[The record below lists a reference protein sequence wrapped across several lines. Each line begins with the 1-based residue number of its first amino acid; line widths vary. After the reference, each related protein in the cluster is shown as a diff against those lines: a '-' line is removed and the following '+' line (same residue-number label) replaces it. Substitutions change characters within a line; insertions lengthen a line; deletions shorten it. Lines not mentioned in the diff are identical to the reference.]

1 MKMLKKM
8 AALLLAG
15 VMALALLT
23 ACGDNSAPS
32 FAQTAEEKM
41 FAVLSESTGLK
52 ENDTEMK
59 NLAAQTLDKIKDGKV
74 TKEVL
79 KVNPED
85 IEKVDNKYR
94 AKVSLP
100 IPDLKAGDYDDNN
113 SKTYTVLEV
122 TPDNLANVD
131 NTQLTQMIATM
142 KKNGVEIEKI
152 GVAAKTVNGKTYIA
166 VGMQMSMTI
175 PAQSTPVNL
184 KTELIPSP
192 GAPTPGPPGLFF
204 GLWGRT
210 YKKSLEILDRFP

>member
-23 ACGDNSAPS
+23 ACGEDSAPS
-32 FAQTAEEKM
+32 FAQKAEEKM

-59 NLAAQTLDKIKDGKV
+59 NLAAQSLDKIKDGKV

-79 KVNPED
+79 KED
-85 IEKVDNKYR
+85 TEKVDNKYR
-94 AKVSLP
+94 AKMGLP
-100 IPDLKAGDYDDNN
+100 IPDMKAGDYSDFN

-166 VGMQMSMTI
+166 VGIQMSMTI
-175 PAQSTPVNL
+175 PTQPAQ
-184 KTELIPSP
+184 
-192 GAPTPGPPGLFF
+192 
-204 GLWGRT
+204 
-210 YKKSLEILDRFP
+210 

>member
-8 AALLLAG
+8 AALLLVG

-23 ACGDNSAPS
+23 ACGDDSAPS

-175 PAQSTPVNL
+175 PAQSPQ
-184 KTELIPSP
+184 
-192 GAPTPGPPGLFF
+192 
-204 GLWGRT
+204 
-210 YKKSLEILDRFP
+210 

>member
-23 ACGDNSAPS
+23 ACGDEAPSKS
-32 FAQTAEEKM
+32 FAQQAEEKM

-59 NLAAQTLDKIKDGKV
+59 NLAAQSLDKIKDGKV

-79 KVNPED
+79 KED
-85 IEKVDNKYR
+85 VEIVDNKYR
-94 AKVSLP
+94 EKMGLP
-100 IPDLKAGDYDDNN
+100 IPDMKAGDYMDLN

-142 KKNGVEIEKI
+142 KEHGVEIEKI

-166 VGMQMSMTI
+166 VGIQMSQTI
-175 PAQSTPVNL
+175 TTQPAQ
-184 KTELIPSP
+184 
-192 GAPTPGPPGLFF
+192 
-204 GLWGRT
+204 
-210 YKKSLEILDRFP
+210 

>member
-15 VMALALLT
+15 VMALALFT
-23 ACGDNSAPS
+23 ACGDDSAPS

-175 PAQSTPVNL
+175 PAQSPQ
-184 KTELIPSP
+184 
-192 GAPTPGPPGLFF
+192 
-204 GLWGRT
+204 
-210 YKKSLEILDRFP
+210 

>member
-15 VMALALLT
+15 VMALALFT
-23 ACGDNSAPS
+23 ACGNDSAPS

-100 IPDLKAGDYDDNN
+100 IPDLKAGDYYDNN

-131 NTQLTQMIATM
+131 TTQLTQMIAAM
-142 KKNGVEIEKI
+142 KKNGVEMEKI
-152 GVAAKTVNGKTYIA
+152 GVSAKTVNGKTYIA

-175 PAQSTPVNL
+175 PAQSPQ
-184 KTELIPSP
+184 
-192 GAPTPGPPGLFF
+192 
-204 GLWGRT
+204 
-210 YKKSLEILDRFP
+210 

>member
-100 IPDLKAGDYDDNN
+100 IPDLKAGDYYDNN

-131 NTQLTQMIATM
+131 TTQLTQMIAAM
-142 KKNGVEIEKI
+142 KKNGVEMEKI
-152 GVAAKTVNGKTYIA
+152 GVSAKTVNGKTYIA

-175 PAQSTPVNL
+175 PAQSPQ
-184 KTELIPSP
+184 
-192 GAPTPGPPGLFF
+192 
-204 GLWGRT
+204 
-210 YKKSLEILDRFP
+210 

>member
-15 VMALALLT
+15 VMALALFT
-23 ACGDNSAPS
+23 ACSDNSAPS

-100 IPDLKAGDYDDNN
+100 IPDLKAGDYYDNN

-131 NTQLTQMIATM
+131 TTQLTQMIAAM
-142 KKNGVEIEKI
+142 KKNGVEMEKI
-152 GVAAKTVNGKTYIA
+152 GVSAKTVNGKTYIA

-175 PAQSTPVNL
+175 PAQSPQ
-184 KTELIPSP
+184 
-192 GAPTPGPPGLFF
+192 
-204 GLWGRT
+204 
-210 YKKSLEILDRFP
+210 

>member
-23 ACGDNSAPS
+23 ACGEDSAPS

-59 NLAAQTLDKIKDGKV
+59 NLATQSLDKIKDGKV

-79 KVNPED
+79 KED
-85 IEKVDNKYR
+85 TEKVDNKYR
-94 AKVSLP
+94 AKMGLP
-100 IPDLKAGDYDDNN
+100 IPDMKAGDYSDFN

-166 VGMQMSMTI
+166 VGIQMSMTI
-175 PAQSTPVNL
+175 PTQPAQ
-184 KTELIPSP
+184 
-192 GAPTPGPPGLFF
+192 
-204 GLWGRT
+204 
-210 YKKSLEILDRFP
+210 

>member
-23 ACGDNSAPS
+23 ACGDDSAPS

-41 FAVLSESTGLK
+41 LAVLSESTGLK

-175 PAQSTPVNL
+175 PAQSPQ
-184 KTELIPSP
+184 
-192 GAPTPGPPGLFF
+192 
-204 GLWGRT
+204 
-210 YKKSLEILDRFP
+210 

>member
-23 ACGDNSAPS
+23 ACGEDSAPS
-32 FAQTAEEKM
+32 FAQKAEEKM

-59 NLAAQTLDKIKDGKV
+59 NLATQSLDKIKDGKV

-79 KVNPED
+79 KED
-85 IEKVDNKYR
+85 TEKVDNKYR
-94 AKVSLP
+94 AKMGLP
-100 IPDLKAGDYDDNN
+100 IPDMKAGDYSDFN

-166 VGMQMSMTI
+166 VGIQMSMTI
-175 PAQSTPVNL
+175 PTQPAQ
-184 KTELIPSP
+184 
-192 GAPTPGPPGLFF
+192 
-204 GLWGRT
+204 
-210 YKKSLEILDRFP
+210 

>member
-1 MKMLKKM
+1 MIMLKKM

-15 VMALALLT
+15 VMALALFT

-100 IPDLKAGDYDDNN
+100 IPDLKAGDYYDNN

-131 NTQLTQMIATM
+131 TTQLTQMIAAM
-142 KKNGVEIEKI
+142 KKNGVEMEKI
-152 GVAAKTVNGKTYIA
+152 GVSAKTVNGKTYIA

-175 PAQSTPVNL
+175 PAQSPQ
-184 KTELIPSP
+184 
-192 GAPTPGPPGLFF
+192 
-204 GLWGRT
+204 
-210 YKKSLEILDRFP
+210 

>member
-15 VMALALLT
+15 VMAMALLT

-100 IPDLKAGDYDDNN
+100 IPDLKAGDYYDNN

-131 NTQLTQMIATM
+131 TTQLTQMIAAM
-142 KKNGVEIEKI
+142 KKNGVEMEKI
-152 GVAAKTVNGKTYIA
+152 GVSAKTVNGKTYIA

-175 PAQSTPVNL
+175 PAQSPQ
-184 KTELIPSP
+184 
-192 GAPTPGPPGLFF
+192 
-204 GLWGRT
+204 
-210 YKKSLEILDRFP
+210 

>member
-23 ACGDNSAPS
+23 ACGDDSAPS

-100 IPDLKAGDYDDNN
+100 IPDLKAGDYYDNN

-131 NTQLTQMIATM
+131 TTQLTQMIAAM
-142 KKNGVEIEKI
+142 KKNGVEMEKI
-152 GVAAKTVNGKTYIA
+152 GVSAKTVNGKTYIA

-175 PAQSTPVNL
+175 PAQSPQ
-184 KTELIPSP
+184 
-192 GAPTPGPPGLFF
+192 
-204 GLWGRT
+204 
-210 YKKSLEILDRFP
+210 

>member
-175 PAQSTPVNL
+175 PAQSPQ
-184 KTELIPSP
+184 
-192 GAPTPGPPGLFF
+192 
-204 GLWGRT
+204 
-210 YKKSLEILDRFP
+210 

>member
-15 VMALALLT
+15 VMALALFT
-23 ACGDNSAPS
+23 ACGDDSAPS

-59 NLAAQTLDKIKDGKV
+59 NLAAQTLDKIEDGKV

-100 IPDLKAGDYDDNN
+100 IPDLKAGDYYDNN

-131 NTQLTQMIATM
+131 TTQLTQMIAAM
-142 KKNGVEIEKI
+142 KKNGVEMEKI
-152 GVAAKTVNGKTYIA
+152 GVSAKTVNGKTYIA

-175 PAQSTPVNL
+175 PAQSPQ
-184 KTELIPSP
+184 
-192 GAPTPGPPGLFF
+192 
-204 GLWGRT
+204 
-210 YKKSLEILDRFP
+210 

>member
-23 ACGDNSAPS
+23 ACGEDSAPS
-32 FAQTAEEKM
+32 FAQKAEEKM

-59 NLAAQTLDKIKDGKV
+59 NLATQSLDKIKDGKV

-79 KVNPED
+79 KED
-85 IEKVDNKYR
+85 TEKVDNKYR
-94 AKVSLP
+94 AKMGLP
-100 IPDLKAGDYDDNN
+100 IPDLKAGDYSDFN

-166 VGMQMSMTI
+166 VGIQMSMTI
-175 PAQSTPVNL
+175 PTQPAQ
-184 KTELIPSP
+184 
-192 GAPTPGPPGLFF
+192 
-204 GLWGRT
+204 
-210 YKKSLEILDRFP
+210 

>member
-23 ACGDNSAPS
+23 ACGEDSAPS
-32 FAQTAEEKM
+32 FAQKAEEKM

-59 NLAAQTLDKIKDGKV
+59 NLATQSLDKIKDGKV

-79 KVNPED
+79 KED
-85 IEKVDNKYR
+85 TEKVDNKYR
-94 AKVSLP
+94 AKMGLP
-100 IPDLKAGDYDDNN
+100 IPDMKAGDYSDFN

-166 VGMQMSMTI
+166 VGIQMSMTI
-175 PAQSTPVNL
+175 PAQ
-184 KTELIPSP
+184 
-192 GAPTPGPPGLFF
+192 
-204 GLWGRT
+204 
-210 YKKSLEILDRFP
+210 

>member
-94 AKVSLP
+94 AKVS
-100 IPDLKAGDYDDNN
+100 PDLKAGDYDDNN

-175 PAQSTPVNL
+175 PAQP
-184 KTELIPSP
+184 
-192 GAPTPGPPGLFF
+192 AQ
-204 GLWGRT
+204 
-210 YKKSLEILDRFP
+210 

>member
-100 IPDLKAGDYDDNN
+100 IPDLKAGDYSSN

-131 NTQLTQMIATM
+131 NTQLTQMIAAM
-142 KKNGVEIEKI
+142 KKNGVEIEKV

-166 VGMQMSMTI
+166 VGIQMSMTI
-175 PAQSTPVNL
+175 PAQP
-184 KTELIPSP
+184 
-192 GAPTPGPPGLFF
+192 AQ
-204 GLWGRT
+204 
-210 YKKSLEILDRFP
+210 

>member
-8 AALLLAG
+8 AALLLVG

-23 ACGDNSAPS
+23 ACGDDSAPS
-32 FAQTAEEKM
+32 FAQKAEEKM

-59 NLAAQTLDKIKDGKV
+59 NLAAQSLDKIKDGKV

-79 KVNPED
+79 KED
-85 IEKVDNKYR
+85 TEKVDNKYR
-94 AKVSLP
+94 AKMALP
-100 IPDLKAGDYDDNN
+100 IPDVKAGDYSDFN

-122 TPDNLANVD
+122 TPDNLSNVD

-166 VGMQMSMTI
+166 VGIQMSMTI
-175 PAQSTPVNL
+175 PTQPAQ
-184 KTELIPSP
+184 
-192 GAPTPGPPGLFF
+192 
-204 GLWGRT
+204 
-210 YKKSLEILDRFP
+210 

>member
-15 VMALALLT
+15 VMALALFT
-23 ACGDNSAPS
+23 ACGDDSAPS

-100 IPDLKAGDYDDNN
+100 IPDLKAGDYYDNN

-131 NTQLTQMIATM
+131 TTQLTQMIAAM
-142 KKNGVEIEKI
+142 KKNGVEMEKI
-152 GVAAKTVNGKTYIA
+152 GVSAKTVNGKTYIA

-175 PAQSTPVNL
+175 SAQSPQ
-184 KTELIPSP
+184 
-192 GAPTPGPPGLFF
+192 
-204 GLWGRT
+204 
-210 YKKSLEILDRFP
+210 

>member
-94 AKVSLP
+94 VKVSLP

-175 PAQSTPVNL
+175 PAQSPQ
-184 KTELIPSP
+184 
-192 GAPTPGPPGLFF
+192 
-204 GLWGRT
+204 
-210 YKKSLEILDRFP
+210 

>member
-15 VMALALLT
+15 VMALALFT
-23 ACGDNSAPS
+23 ACGDDSAPS

-100 IPDLKAGDYDDNN
+100 IPDLKAGDYYDNN

-131 NTQLTQMIATM
+131 TTQLTQMIAAM
-142 KKNGVEIEKI
+142 KKNGVEMEKI
-152 GVAAKTVNGKTYIA
+152 GVSAKTVNGKTYIA

-175 PAQSTPVNL
+175 PAQSPQ
-184 KTELIPSP
+184 
-192 GAPTPGPPGLFF
+192 
-204 GLWGRT
+204 
-210 YKKSLEILDRFP
+210 

>member
-100 IPDLKAGDYDDNN
+100 IPDLNFSY
-113 SKTYTVLEV
+113 SHR
-122 TPDNLANVD
+122 
-131 NTQLTQMIATM
+131 
-142 KKNGVEIEKI
+142 
-152 GVAAKTVNGKTYIA
+152 IA
-166 VGMQMSMTI
+166 V
-175 PAQSTPVNL
+175 
-184 KTELIPSP
+184 
-192 GAPTPGPPGLFF
+192 
-204 GLWGRT
+204 
-210 YKKSLEILDRFP
+210 

>member
-8 AALLLAG
+8 AALLLVG

-23 ACGDNSAPS
+23 ACGEDSAPS
-32 FAQTAEEKM
+32 FAQKAEEKM

-59 NLAAQTLDKIKDGKV
+59 NLAAQSLDKIKDGKV

-79 KVNPED
+79 NANE
-85 IEKVDNKYR
+85 EKVDNKYR
-94 AKVSLP
+94 AKMGLP
-100 IPDLKAGDYDDNN
+100 IPDMKAGDYMDLN

-152 GVAAKTVNGKTYIA
+152 GVAAKTVDGKTYIA
-166 VGMQMSMTI
+166 VGIQMSMTI
-175 PAQSTPVNL
+175 PTQPAQ
-184 KTELIPSP
+184 
-192 GAPTPGPPGLFF
+192 
-204 GLWGRT
+204 
-210 YKKSLEILDRFP
+210 

>member
-15 VMALALLT
+15 VMALALFT
-23 ACGDNSAPS
+23 ACGDDSAPS
-32 FAQTAEEKM
+32 FAQTGEEKM

-100 IPDLKAGDYDDNN
+100 IPDLKAGDYYDNN

-131 NTQLTQMIATM
+131 TTQLTQMIAAM
-142 KKNGVEIEKI
+142 KKNGVEMEKI
-152 GVAAKTVNGKTYIA
+152 GVSAKTVNGKTYIA

-175 PAQSTPVNL
+175 PAQSPQ
-184 KTELIPSP
+184 
-192 GAPTPGPPGLFF
+192 
-204 GLWGRT
+204 
-210 YKKSLEILDRFP
+210 

>member
-23 ACGDNSAPS
+23 ACGDDSAPS

-175 PAQSTPVNL
+175 PAQSPQ
-184 KTELIPSP
+184 
-192 GAPTPGPPGLFF
+192 
-204 GLWGRT
+204 
-210 YKKSLEILDRFP
+210 

>member
-1 MKMLKKM
+1 
-8 AALLLAG
+8 
-15 VMALALLT
+15 MALALFT

-100 IPDLKAGDYDDNN
+100 IPDLKAGDYYDNN

-131 NTQLTQMIATM
+131 TTQLTQMIAAM
-142 KKNGVEIEKI
+142 KKNGVEMEKI
-152 GVAAKTVNGKTYIA
+152 GVSAKTVNGKTYIA

-175 PAQSTPVNL
+175 PAQSPQ
-184 KTELIPSP
+184 
-192 GAPTPGPPGLFF
+192 
-204 GLWGRT
+204 
-210 YKKSLEILDRFP
+210 

>member
-23 ACGDNSAPS
+23 ACGEDSAPS
-32 FAQTAEEKM
+32 FAQKAEEKM

-59 NLAAQTLDKIKDGKV
+59 NLATQSLDKIKDGKV

-79 KVNPED
+79 KED
-85 IEKVDNKYR
+85 TEKVDNKYR
-94 AKVSLP
+94 AKMGLP
-100 IPDLKAGDYDDNN
+100 IPDMKAGDYSDFN

-166 VGMQMSMTI
+166 VGIQMSMTI
-175 PAQSTPVNL
+175 PTQPAL
-184 KTELIPSP
+184 
-192 GAPTPGPPGLFF
+192 
-204 GLWGRT
+204 
-210 YKKSLEILDRFP
+210 

>member
-1 MKMLKKM
+1 MKMLKKL

-15 VMALALLT
+15 VMALALFT

-100 IPDLKAGDYDDNN
+100 IPDLKAGDYYDNN

-131 NTQLTQMIATM
+131 TTQLTQMIAAM
-142 KKNGVEIEKI
+142 KKNGVEMEKI
-152 GVAAKTVNGKTYIA
+152 GVSAKTVNGKTYIA

-175 PAQSTPVNL
+175 PAQSPQ
-184 KTELIPSP
+184 
-192 GAPTPGPPGLFF
+192 
-204 GLWGRT
+204 
-210 YKKSLEILDRFP
+210 

>member
-15 VMALALLT
+15 VMALALFT

-100 IPDLKAGDYDDNN
+100 IPDLKAGDYYDNN

-131 NTQLTQMIATM
+131 TTQLTQMIAAM
-142 KKNGVEIEKI
+142 KKNGVEMEKI
-152 GVAAKTVNGKTYIA
+152 GVSAKTVNGKTYIA

-175 PAQSTPVNL
+175 PAQSPQ
-184 KTELIPSP
+184 
-192 GAPTPGPPGLFF
+192 
-204 GLWGRT
+204 
-210 YKKSLEILDRFP
+210 

>member
-23 ACGDNSAPS
+23 ACGDDSAPS

-100 IPDLKAGDYDDNN
+100 IPDLKAGDYYDNN

-131 NTQLTQMIATM
+131 TTQLTQMIAAM
-142 KKNGVEIEKI
+142 KKNGVEMEKI
-152 GVAAKTVNGKTYIA
+152 GVSAKTVNGKTYIA
-166 VGMQMSMTI
+166 VGIQMSMTI
-175 PAQSTPVNL
+175 PAQSPQ
-184 KTELIPSP
+184 
-192 GAPTPGPPGLFF
+192 
-204 GLWGRT
+204 
-210 YKKSLEILDRFP
+210 

>member
-94 AKVSLP
+94 IKMGLP
-100 IPDLKAGDYDDNN
+100 IPDMKVNDYSDFN

-131 NTQLTQMIATM
+131 TTQLTQMIAAM
-142 KKNGVEIEKI
+142 KKNGVEMEKI
-152 GVAAKTVNGKTYIA
+152 GVSAKTVNGKTYIA
-166 VGMQMSMTI
+166 VGIQMSQTI
-175 PAQSTPVNL
+175 PTQPAQ
-184 KTELIPSP
+184 
-192 GAPTPGPPGLFF
+192 
-204 GLWGRT
+204 
-210 YKKSLEILDRFP
+210 

>member
-15 VMALALLT
+15 VMALALFT
-23 ACGDNSAPS
+23 ACGDDSAPS

-41 FAVLSESTGLK
+41 FAVLSESPGLK

-100 IPDLKAGDYDDNN
+100 IPDLKAGDYYDNN

-131 NTQLTQMIATM
+131 TTQLTQMIAAM
-142 KKNGVEIEKI
+142 KKNGVEMEKI
-152 GVAAKTVNGKTYIA
+152 GVSAKTVNGKTYIA

-175 PAQSTPVNL
+175 PAQSPQ
-184 KTELIPSP
+184 
-192 GAPTPGPPGLFF
+192 
-204 GLWGRT
+204 
-210 YKKSLEILDRFP
+210 

>member
-15 VMALALLT
+15 VMAMALLT
-23 ACGDNSAPS
+23 ACGDEAPSKS
-32 FAQTAEEKM
+32 FAQQAEEKM

-100 IPDLKAGDYDDNN
+100 IPDLKAGDYYDNN

-131 NTQLTQMIATM
+131 TTQLTQMIAAM
-142 KKNGVEIEKI
+142 KKNGVEMEKI
-152 GVAAKTVNGKTYIA
+152 GVSAKTVNGKTYIA

-175 PAQSTPVNL
+175 PAQSPQ
-184 KTELIPSP
+184 
-192 GAPTPGPPGLFF
+192 
-204 GLWGRT
+204 
-210 YKKSLEILDRFP
+210 